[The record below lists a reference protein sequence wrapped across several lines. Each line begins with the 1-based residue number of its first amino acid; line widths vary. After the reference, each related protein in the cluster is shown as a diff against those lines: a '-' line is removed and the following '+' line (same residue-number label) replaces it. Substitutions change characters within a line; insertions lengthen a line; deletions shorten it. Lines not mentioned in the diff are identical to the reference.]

1 MRTVM
6 NLCAVCIL
14 LMNVSLSQ
22 TVDVSAKPLT
32 EAEIRLLQSD
42 VQSAKNKVIAD
53 TMKFTQAESTSFWP
67 LYNEYAQNQQ
77 TIANERLELM
87 KNYAETIDKMNDAIA
102 NDLAQRSM
110 DVDTKFLRLRQDYW
124 PKFEKTL
131 GAKRAAK
138 FYQVDSR
145 LTLMVN
151 LELTSQ
157 IPLIP

>member
-1 MRTVM
+1 
-6 NLCAVCIL
+6 
-14 LMNVSLSQ
+14 MNVSLAQ
-22 TVDVSAKPLT
+22 TVEVSAKPLT

-53 TMKFTQAESTSFWP
+53 TMQFTEAESTSFWP

-77 TIANERLELM
+77 MIANERLGLM

-110 DVDTKFLRLRQDYW
+110 GVDTKFLRLRQDYW

-131 GAKRAAK
+131 GPKRAAK

-145 LTLMVN
+145 LTLMIN